1 MELLLATLIEY
12 LIKFIILVAIVAL
25 AVFCGIKVRKIVDKR
40 NAEKAA
46 AENKVEEEADEKA

>member
-25 AVFCGIKVRKIVDKR
+25 AVFCGIKVRKIVDKK

-46 AENKVEEEADEKA
+46 LEEKAAKKAEE